1 MYYGNRRDLFD
12 GSNYCEYGNF
22 RRKDKSEQ
30 RYQEYGDAKNVNP
43 ALTSSPATSAPH
55 RSTAVSKKA
64 MEAFDDQYNKFFA
77 LMKYCK
83 DNKVAIEDRKL
94 ILDGKLT
101 IEQYEAKVAQQAAQ
115 VTEEVPAEETPVVE
129 EAPVE
134 EPKKK
139 SKKAK
144 VEETEAPVEEE
155 TVEET
160 LEVHSEDTDTA
171 EA

>member
-22 RRKDKSEQ
+22 RRKEKGEQ
-30 RYQEYGDAKNVNP
+30 RYQEYGDAKNVSP

-55 RSTAVSKKA
+55 RAQAVSKKA

-101 IEQYEAKVAQQAAQ
+101 IEQYEAKVAQI
-115 VTEEVPAEETPVVE
+115 TEEVPAEETPVVE
-129 EAPVE
+129 EGPGEEAPVE
-134 EPKKK
+134 ETKKKK

-144 VEETEAPVEEE
+144 VEETEAPVEEAAE
-155 TVEET
+155 TPEEAA
-160 LEVHSEDTDTA
+160 ETA
-171 EA
+171 EV

>member
-30 RYQEYGDAKNVNP
+30 RYQEYGDAKNVSP

-55 RSTAVSKKA
+55 RAPAVSKKA

-101 IEQYEAKVAQQAAQ
+101 IEQYEAKVAQQTDQ
-115 VTEEVPAEETPVVE
+115 VADEVPEEETPVVE

-134 EPKKK
+134 EVPVEETKKKK

-144 VEETEAPVEEE
+144 VEEEVETVEEPVEE
-155 TVEET
+155 TVE
-160 LEVHSEDTDTA
+160 VPA